1 MVVPEDALG
10 FKDYL
15 QCRGSKVDA
24 SVFFC
29 LFFGVGGCVGLSTP
43 TEVGGGG
50 GEGSRASTTGTVDVR
65 RGGGGVH

>member
-29 LFFGVGGCVGLSTP
+29 LFFGVGGCVGMSTP

-50 GEGSRASTTGTVDVR
+50 G
-65 RGGGGVH
+65 GGFKG